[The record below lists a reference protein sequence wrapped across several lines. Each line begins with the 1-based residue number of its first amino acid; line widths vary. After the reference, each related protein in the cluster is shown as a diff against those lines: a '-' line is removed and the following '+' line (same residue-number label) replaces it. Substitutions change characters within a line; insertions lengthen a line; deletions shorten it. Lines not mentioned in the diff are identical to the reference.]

1 MLSCGGCVTLFLHT
15 TYLIVYR
22 LEWSELV
29 LFFFCETNIRN
40 SWTST
45 LAAAPRTVREL
56 VLFKRSFTS
65 NLYGN
70 FPWKNNLQL
79 KATDLETEARI
90 SKFCQYSAMKSTVSL
105 FFGGSVSQ
113 CNNAV
118 YWQEFQRLDSY
129 SNTTIFKKSLAK
141 SCSSWLHAFFDTI
154 WVRLVSEN

>member
-105 FFGGSVSQ
+105 FLE
-113 CNNAV
+113 AV
-118 YWQEFQRLDSY
+118 YHSVTMQCTDRSFKDLIRTRILQSSRKALRNLVVLDFTLFLTPFGS
-129 SNTTIFKKSLAK
+129 
-141 SCSSWLHAFFDTI
+141 D
-154 WVRLVSEN
+154 